1 MSAGCNLGLR
11 SCGCWYRGGTPRQFQ
26 RQGFAWFFAI
36 LEPDEGLVV
45 MIFVVADNQVAA
57 GAVYITTVNSG

>member
-1 MSAGCNLGLR
+1 MLTGAGM
-11 SCGCWYRGGTPRQFQ
+11 PRQFQ

-45 MIFVVADNQVAA
+45 MIFVVADNCGAA